1 MSDTPAI
8 AAIDAVIAD
17 LEEERRHLL
26 SLLAVAHGPVVET
39 LAVGLK
45 QVADK
50 LDEVRAKRQ
59 ELVRRVVRTERMTAL
74 AAEMRA
80 LRAELEGLDE
90 GDSEARNALRLRAA
104 RLTEEAQKL
113 REDT

>member
-1 MSDTPAI
+1 MSDTPAT

-17 LEEERRHLL
+17 LEEERRHLS
-26 SLLAVAHGPVVET
+26 SLLAVAHGSAAET

-45 QVADK
+45 QVDDK
-50 LDEVRAKRQ
+50 LAEVRAKRQ
-59 ELVRRVVRTERMTAL
+59 ELLRRVARTERMTAL
-74 AAEMRA
+74 AADMRA
-80 LRAELEGLDE
+80 LRAELECLDE

-104 RLTEEAQKL
+104 RLTAEAQKL

>member
-1 MSDTPAI
+1 
-8 AAIDAVIAD
+8 
-17 LEEERRHLL
+17 
-26 SLLAVAHGPVVET
+26 VA
-39 LAVGLK
+39 
-45 QVADK
+45 
-50 LDEVRAKRQ
+50 
-59 ELVRRVVRTERMTAL
+59 RTERMTAL